1 MSNILLALVG
11 ASTTEYNFQQE
22 VVEPHR
28 LIMKEETL
36 HTDAHRFLLQQT
48 RSYPTVN
55 GESRGTRRSSTKVT
69 MDIDVLN
76 KAGEGDITLPF
87 IVDLGVSAP
96 VGRDSTEVDTM
107 IDLLKAY
114 VASAEFRALLEDGE
128 LSNA

>member
-1 MSNILLALVG
+1 
-11 ASTTEYNFQQE
+11 
-22 VVEPHR
+22 
-28 LIMKEETL
+28 
-36 HTDAHRFLLQQT
+36 
-48 RSYPTVN
+48 
-55 GESRGTRRSSTKVT
+55 